1 MLKGMIVKNISD
13 TYTVKESKN
22 LYECKARG
30 KFRNSGLTPL
40 VGDIVEF
47 DPEQNYILDIMERKN
62 ELARPSVS
70 NIDVALIIS
79 SVKKPDLSLYLQ
91 DKQITSVSLENIE
104 PVLCFTKLDLLS
116 RKELKEVKKIMK
128 YYKKLGYAVFTN
140 WQIKKIL
147 KYLKGKTVVLTGQTG
162 AGKSSLLNLISPSL
176 NLKTG
181 EISEAL
187 GRGKH
192 TTRHTEFFL
201 VKDVLIADTPGFSS
215 LDINKHTKEEIR
227 DTFLEFKK
235 YTCEFKNCMHDKE
248 QNCAVREACEKGEIM
263 KSRYENYCNF
273 IRGGK

>member
-13 TYTVKESKN
+13 TYTVKENKN

-30 KFRNSGLTPL
+30 KFRNKGLTPL

-47 DPEQNYILDIMERKN
+47 DPEQNYILDIKERKN

-70 NIDVALIIS
+70 NIDIALIIS
-79 SVKKPDLSLYLQ
+79 SVKKPDLSLYLL
-91 DKQITSVSLENIE
+91 DKQITSVVLEKIE
-104 PVLCFTKLDLLS
+104 PVLCFTKLDLLNK
-116 RKELKEVKKIMK
+116 KELKEIKKVMK

-140 WQIKKIL
+140 WQVKKIL

-187 GRGKH
+187 GRGRH

-201 VKDVLIADTPGFSS
+201 VKNVLIADTPGFSS

-227 DTFLEFKK
+227 DTFLEFKR

>member
-79 SVKKPDLSLYLQ
+79 SVKKPDLSLYLL

>member
-13 TYTVKESKN
+13 TYTVKENKN

-79 SVKKPDLSLYLQ
+79 SVKKPDLSLYLL

-116 RKELKEVKKIMK
+116 RKELKEIKKIMK

>member
-47 DPEQNYILDIMERKN
+47 DPEQRYILDIMERKN

-79 SVKKPDLSLYLQ
+79 SVKKPDLSLYLL
-91 DKQITSVSLENIE
+91 DKQITSVVLEKIE
-104 PVLCFTKLDLLS
+104 PVLCFTKLDLLNK
-116 RKELKEVKKIMK
+116 KESKEIKKIMK
-128 YYKKLGYAVFTN
+128 YYKKLGYAVFMN
-140 WQIKKIL
+140 WQVKKIL

-201 VKDVLIADTPGFSS
+201 VKNVLIADTPGFSS

>member
-79 SVKKPDLSLYLQ
+79 SVKKPDLSLYLL

-162 AGKSSLLNLISPSL
+162 VGKSSLLNLISPSL

-248 QNCAVREACEKGEIM
+248 KNCAVREACEKGEIM

>member
-13 TYTVKESKN
+13 TYTVKENKN

-30 KFRNSGLTPL
+30 KFRNKGLTPL

-47 DPEQNYILDIMERKN
+47 DPEQNYILDIKERKN

-70 NIDVALIIS
+70 NIDIALIIS
-79 SVKKPDLSLYLQ
+79 SVKKPDLSLYLL

-104 PVLCFTKLDLLS
+104 PVLCFTKLDLLNK
-116 RKELKEVKKIMK
+116 KELKEIKKIMK

-140 WQIKKIL
+140 WQVKKIL

>member
-47 DPEQNYILDIMERKN
+47 DPEQNYILDIKERKN

-70 NIDVALIIS
+70 NIDIALIIS
-79 SVKKPDLSLYLQ
+79 SVKKPDLSLYLL

-192 TTRHTEFFL
+192 TTRHTEFFF
-201 VKDVLIADTPGFSS
+201 VKNILIADTPGFSS

>member
-13 TYTVKESKN
+13 TYTVKENKN

-47 DPEQNYILDIMERKN
+47 DPEQNYILDIKERKN

-70 NIDVALIIS
+70 NIDIALIIS
-79 SVKKPDLSLYLQ
+79 SVKKPDLSLYLL
-91 DKQITSVSLENIE
+91 DKQITSVALENIE

>member
-1 MLKGMIVKNISD
+1 MIVKNISD
-13 TYTVKESKN
+13 TYTVKENKN

-30 KFRNSGLTPL
+30 KFRNKGLTPL

-47 DPEQNYILDIMERKN
+47 DPEQNYILDIKERKN

-70 NIDVALIIS
+70 NIDIALIIS
-79 SVKKPDLSLYLQ
+79 SVKKPDLSLYLL
-91 DKQITSVSLENIE
+91 DKQITSVVLEKIE
-104 PVLCFTKLDLLS
+104 PVLCFTKLDLLNK
-116 RKELKEVKKIMK
+116 KELKEIKKVMK

-140 WQIKKIL
+140 WQVKKIL

-187 GRGKH
+187 GRGRH

-201 VKDVLIADTPGFSS
+201 VKNVLIADTPGFSS
-215 LDINKHTKEEIR
+215 LDIHEHTKEEIR
-227 DTFLEFKK
+227 DTFLEFKR

-248 QNCAVREACEKGEIM
+248 KNCAVREALKNGEIM
-263 KSRYENYCNF
+263 KSRYENYANF

>member
-47 DPEQNYILDIMERKN
+47 DPEQRYILDIMERKN

-79 SVKKPDLSLYLQ
+79 SVKKPDLSLYLL

-116 RKELKEVKKIMK
+116 RKELKEIKKIMK

-248 QNCAVREACEKGEIM
+248 QNCAVREACEKREIM

>member
-79 SVKKPDLSLYLQ
+79 SVKKPDLSLYLL

-147 KYLKGKTVVLTGQTG
+147 RYLKGKTVVLTGQTG

-215 LDINKHTKEEIR
+215 LDINRHTKEEIR

>member
-13 TYTVKESKN
+13 TYTVKENKN

-47 DPEQNYILDIMERKN
+47 DPGQNYILDIMERKN

-79 SVKKPDLSLYLQ
+79 SVKKPDLSLYLL

-104 PVLCFTKLDLLS
+104 PVLCFTKLDLLNK
-116 RKELKEVKKIMK
+116 KELKEIKKIMK

-235 YTCEFKNCMHDKE
+235 YTCEFKDCMHDKE

>member
-13 TYTVKESKN
+13 TYTVKENKN

-30 KFRNSGLTPL
+30 KFRNKGLTPL

-79 SVKKPDLSLYLQ
+79 SVKKPDLSLYLL

>member
-13 TYTVKESKN
+13 TYTVKENKK

-30 KFRNSGLTPL
+30 KFRNEGLTPL
-40 VGDIVEF
+40 VGDIVLF
-47 DPEQNYILDIMERKN
+47 DPEQNYIFDIMERKN

-70 NIDVALIIS
+70 NIDIALIIS
-79 SVKKPDLSLYLQ
+79 SVKKPDLSLYLL
-91 DKQITSVSLENIE
+91 DKQITSVTLENIE

-116 RKELKEVKKIMK
+116 KKEFKEIKKIMK

-176 NLKTG
+176 NIRTG

-192 TTRHTEFFL
+192 TTRHTEFFF
-201 VKDVLIADTPGFSS
+201 VKNILIADTPGFSS
-215 LDINKHTKEEIR
+215 LDINKYTKEEIR
-227 DTFLEFKK
+227 DTFLEFRK
-235 YTCEFKNCMHDKE
+235 YTCEYKNCMHDKE
-248 QNCAVREACEKGEIM
+248 KECAVREAFKKGEIM

-273 IRGGK
+273 IRGEK

>member
-13 TYTVKESKN
+13 TYTVKENKN

-30 KFRNSGLTPL
+30 KFRNKGLTPL

-70 NIDVALIIS
+70 NIDIALIIS
-79 SVKKPDLSLYLQ
+79 SVKKPDLSLYLL
-91 DKQITSVSLENIE
+91 DKQITSVVLEKIE
-104 PVLCFTKLDLLS
+104 PVLCFTKLDLLNK
-116 RKELKEVKKIMK
+116 KESKEIKKVMK

-140 WQIKKIL
+140 WQVKKIL

>member
-13 TYTVKESKN
+13 TYTVKENKN

-30 KFRNSGLTPL
+30 KFRNKGLTPL

-47 DPEQNYILDIMERKN
+47 DPEQRYILNIMERKN

-70 NIDVALIIS
+70 NIDIALIIS
-79 SVKKPDLSLYLQ
+79 SVKKPDLSLYLL
-91 DKQITSVSLENIE
+91 DKQITSVVLEKIE
-104 PVLCFTKLDLLS
+104 PVLCFTKLDLLNK
-116 RKELKEVKKIMK
+116 KELKEIKKVMK

-140 WQIKKIL
+140 WQVKKIL
-147 KYLKGKTVVLTGQTG
+147 KYLKGKTVVLSGQTG

-187 GRGKH
+187 GRGRH

-201 VKDVLIADTPGFSS
+201 VKNVLIADTPGFSS
-215 LDINKHTKEEIR
+215 LDIHEHTKEEIR
-227 DTFLEFKK
+227 DTFLEFKR

-248 QNCAVREACEKGEIM
+248 KNCAVREALENGEIM
-263 KSRYENYCNF
+263 KSRYENYANF

>member
-47 DPEQNYILDIMERKN
+47 DPEQRYILDIMERKN

-79 SVKKPDLSLYLQ
+79 SVKKPDLSLYLL

-147 KYLKGKTVVLTGQTG
+147 RYLKGKTVVLTGQTG

-187 GRGKH
+187 GRGRH
-192 TTRHTEFFL
+192 TTRHTEFFF
-201 VKDVLIADTPGFSS
+201 VKNILIADTPGFSS

-248 QNCAVREACEKGEIM
+248 QNCAVREACEKREIM

>member
-13 TYTVKESKN
+13 TYTVKENKN

-79 SVKKPDLSLYLQ
+79 SVKKPDLSLYLL

-147 KYLKGKTVVLTGQTG
+147 RYLKGKTVVLTGQTG

>member
-47 DPEQNYILDIMERKN
+47 DPEQSYILDIMERKN

-79 SVKKPDLSLYLQ
+79 SVKKPDLSLYLL

-192 TTRHTEFFL
+192 TTRHTEFFF
-201 VKDVLIADTPGFSS
+201 VKNILIADTPGFSS